1 MARGR
6 QEIQK
11 KLVELGLSAVKS
23 ATQTRANRPVRPIR
37 EYDVP
42 ERERFRTSAIV
53 LSQRTRIR
61 GQPRLS
67 CRHEE
72 AEGEVLQPRWGV
84 YRLGGK
90 RAERMLFT
98 VTARDAEQAIEEN
111 QIPERERWRISVAVL
126 PHQPSIDVLAQPSSF
141 GTARLCWAKHLS
153 YLLPGGGALRL
164 RGIARYSQYAASLEV
179 NDDYQNPH
187 DAVSF
192 LGAEGPHYNS
202 QA

>member
-1 MARGR
+1 
-6 QEIQK
+6 
-11 KLVELGLSAVKS
+11 
-23 ATQTRANRPVRPIR
+23 VRPIR

-42 ERERFRTSAIV
+42 ERERFRTSAVV

-61 GQPRLS
+61 GRRPYHVAMKKPR
-67 CRHEE
+67 
-72 AEGEVLQPRWGV
+72 EVLQPRWGV

-202 QA
+202 QACYRMPA

>member
-1 MARGR
+1 MRLGGIPEAPQLGQRLPSLSIYLTIEEARPHCA
-6 QEIQK
+6 QP
-11 KLVELGLSAVKS
+11 LSNAPDH
-23 ATQTRANRPVRPIR
+23 APL
-37 EYDVP
+37 P
-42 ERERFRTSAIV
+42 ERTSAVV

-111 QIPERERWRISVAVL
+111 QIPERERWRISVQREA
-126 PHQPSIDVLAQPSSF
+126 
-141 GTARLCWAKHLS
+141 
-153 YLLPGGGALRL
+153 
-164 RGIARYSQYAASLEV
+164 
-179 NDDYQNPH
+179 
-187 DAVSF
+187 
-192 LGAEGPHYNS
+192 
-202 QA
+202 